1 VETGFTE
8 VQHFPPSL
16 VWGLTTTAGD
26 DDDSAR
32 RWALGKEACSVHEAG
47 RRHPDCQRAQA
58 QPCSAEPDHGGH
70 HAKGKLAACALDAG
84 RGSNLVA
91 SRSKRTGTKL
101 GVQPSQRR
109 SCAVRSTTCGQCWW
123 ALRRWARR
131 PITSSFATVRPRGFR
146 RASPPLHCALHALPS
161 PLRCSQILGL
171 LLERARITLTPR
183 QFKRIEDFAI
193 GMQTLVLHHLL
204 YRLPTF
210 SGLPEERKWIIH
222 QCNMWVALSD
232 FCGRCLICRA
242 GTPTRKDC
250 WSAWT
255 FTVR

>member
-1 VETGFTE
+1 MIPRDDGRWEKKL
-8 VQHFPPSL
+8 VQCMKRGGAILTANEHKLSPAQLSRTMAVTMPKASSRRAPSML
-16 VWGLTTTAGD
+16 AEGLTSWRAGPNAPEP
-26 DDDSAR
+26 SS
-32 RWALGKEACSVHEAG
+32 ACSHPRGEAAPCDRQRAGSAGGRCGGGRAG
-47 RRHPDCQRAQA
+47 RSPLHSQL
-58 QPCSAEPDHGGH
+58 SALE
-70 HAKGKLAACALDAG
+70 ASDA
-84 RGSNLVA
+84 
-91 SRSKRTGTKL
+91 
-101 GVQPSQRR
+101 
-109 SCAVRSTTCGQCWW
+109 
-123 ALRRWARR
+123 R
-131 PITSSFATVRPRGFR
+131 P
-146 RASPPLHCALHALPS
+146 PPLHCALHALPS

-232 FCGRCLICRA
+232 FCGGCLICRA